1 MKIAEVL
8 VVEDFSGKKI
18 NEEKVKEAIMEMKKN
33 NVENVIVSTIH
44 IPKWDTEDND
54 ILGIHIIVREVAET

>member
-44 IPKWDTEDND
+44 IPKWDEEDND